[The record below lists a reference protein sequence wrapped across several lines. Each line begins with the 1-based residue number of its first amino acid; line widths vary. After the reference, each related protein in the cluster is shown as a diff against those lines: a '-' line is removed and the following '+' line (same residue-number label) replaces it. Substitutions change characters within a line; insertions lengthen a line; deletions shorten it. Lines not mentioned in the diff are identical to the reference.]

1 MNNEGDSL
9 PSRQSFEVPVKEVRS
24 LMKSLNDS
32 VKMNI
37 AALLILTLFVAGC
50 MGGTALKHESP
61 VHPPERLP
69 ENVVLDAENPDFF
82 EIAAKGPILSMTQKD
97 ITVSLAYWRNADLN
111 FRYNRGSSVS
121 PFFETEALHQGDK
134 TDVFYVK
141 IENKS
146 PQKVIFK
153 VQGRRAR
160 DFGGSTAVCE
170 IADKKE
176 NRFPALSYADL
187 EQRLRYMKKVGGMY
201 VKNGLQIARQI
212 LLELQIPDDEI
223 QPGESAEGFLPF
235 QELKLNT
242 RELEVIIPLE
252 KAPPEGTAGRY
263 QNVVFRFPFEH
274 SESIRHAQP
283 PTTRY

>member
-1 MNNEGDSL
+1 
-9 PSRQSFEVPVKEVRS
+9 
-24 LMKSLNDS
+24 MKSLNDS

-134 TDVFYVK
+134 TDVYL
-141 IENKS
+141 
-146 PQKVIFK
+146 
-153 VQGRRAR
+153 
-160 DFGGSTAVCE
+160 C
-170 IADKKE
+170 E
-176 NRFPALSYADL
+176 NRKQESPES
-187 EQRLRYMKKVGGMY
+187 
-201 VKNGLQIARQI
+201 NLQSAR
-212 LLELQIPDDEI
+212 
-223 QPGESAEGFLPF
+223 A
-235 QELKLNT
+235 T
-242 RELEVIIPLE
+242 R
-252 KAPPEGTAGRY
+252 
-263 QNVVFRFPFEH
+263 
-274 SESIRHAQP
+274 
-283 PTTRY
+283 

>member
-1 MNNEGDSL
+1 M
-9 PSRQSFEVPVKEVRS
+9 
-24 LMKSLNDS
+24 MSLNDS

-37 AALLILTLFVAGC
+37 AALLILILFVAGC

-61 VHPPERLP
+61 VHPPEKLP
-69 ENVVLDAENPDFF
+69 EDIVLDVDNPDFF
-82 EIAAKGPILSMTQKD
+82 KIAAKGPILSMTQKD
-97 ITVSLAYWRNADLN
+97 ITVSLTYWRNADLN
-111 FRYNRGSSVS
+111 FKYNRGSSVS

-141 IENKS
+141 IENNS
-146 PQKVIFK
+146 PQKVVFK

-160 DFGGSTAVCE
+160 DAGGATAICE
-170 IADKKE
+170 IADMRE
-176 NRFPALSYADL
+176 NRFPALSYVDL
-187 EQRLRYMKKVGGMY
+187 EQRLRYMRKVGGLY
-201 VKNGLQIARQI
+201 VKNGLRIARQI
-212 LLELQIPDDEI
+212 LLERQIPDNEI
-223 QPGESAEGFLPF
+223 QPGTSAEGFLPF

-263 QNVVFRFPFEH
+263 QNVVFRFPLVH